1 MSVVLPI
8 ISDTGVPKGN
18 MEIAA
23 EIFGCQFNEPL
34 IHQVVVSQFAGW
46 RAGTHAQ
53 KNRANVRGGGAKPWR
68 QKGSGRARAGTIRSP
83 LWRGG
88 GVTFAATP
96 QDYSVKVNKKMYRGA
111 MRSILSEL
119 IRQERLLV
127 LENFDVENRK
137 TKTFLNKIKPFE
149 LESALLIVAI
159 SSMNEEQCE
168 NLYCSSGNLFRF
180 LVADVHEVEP
190 TILIK
195 FPKVL
200 ITQEALKQLESTLQ

>member
-8 ISDTGVPKGN
+8 MSDTGLPKGN
-18 MEIAA
+18 IQLSDNV
-23 EIFGCQFNEPL
+23 FSCRFNESL
-34 IHQVVVSQFAGW
+34 IHQVVVSQLAGW

-53 KNRANVRGGGAKPWR
+53 KNRANVRGGGIKPWR

-119 IRQERLLV
+119 IRQDRLIV
-127 LENFDVENRK
+127 LDSLDVENRK
-137 TKTFLNKIKPFE
+137 TKSFLN
-149 LESALLIVAI
+149 
-159 SSMNEEQCE
+159 
-168 NLYCSSGNLFRF
+168 
-180 LVADVHEVEP
+180 
-190 TILIK
+190 
-195 FPKVL
+195 
-200 ITQEALKQLESTLQ
+200 

>member
-8 ISDTGVPKGN
+8 ISDTGLSKGN
-18 MEIAA
+18 IELSGDV
-23 EIFGCQFNEPL
+23 FGCRFNEPL
-34 IHQVVVSQFAGW
+34 IHQVVVSQLAGR

-53 KNRANVRGGGAKPWR
+53 KNRAAVRGGGIKPWK

-96 QDYSVKVNKKMYRGA
+96 QNYSVKVNKKMYRGA

-119 IRQERLLV
+119 IRQDRLIV
-127 LENFDVENRK
+127 LDSLEIENRK
-137 TKTFLNKIKPFE
+137 TKTFLNKAKSLQ
-149 LESALLIVAI
+149 LESALVVTYAMSEDLYL
-159 SSMNEEQCE
+159 SSR
-168 NLYCSSGNLFRF
+168 NLFKF
-180 LVADVHEVEP
+180 LVADVEEVEP

-200 ITQEALKQLESTLQ
+200 ITQDALKQLESTLQ